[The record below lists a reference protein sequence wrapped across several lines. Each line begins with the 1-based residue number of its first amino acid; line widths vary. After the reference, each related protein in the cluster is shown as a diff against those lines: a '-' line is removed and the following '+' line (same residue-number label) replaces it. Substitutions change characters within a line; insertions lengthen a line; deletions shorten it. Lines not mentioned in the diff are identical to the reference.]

1 MEPSQLLPKFKI
13 QLCCVWWPPNMT
25 MLVGR
30 TALGNVHIIKGHCIS
45 WIHQHMDAHTVH
57 LQGYDILVGG
67 FNVLKNINQIGSFP
81 QVEMKKK
88 TISKTTTQIYNGILR
103 NAPLMSSWDP
113 KPKCQGA
120 RWEAFHA
127 SCFVDACIKLQI
139 TSLNIKRNI
148 QQTYTRYFMQVGTL
162 RIHVWYIYLHLLD
175 FYGFHVGKYTSPM
188 DPLGYTVLFLHEFW
202 VWNFYC

>member
-1 MEPSQLLPKFKI
+1 MKSTCSSDLFHMEPSQLLPKFKI

-88 TISKTTTQIYNGILR
+88 QYLKPPPKYTMAYFGMLPWCRHGIPSLNVR
-103 NAPLMSSWDP
+103 GRGGKLSML
-113 KPKCQGA
+113 
-120 RWEAFHA
+120 HA
-127 SCFVDACIKLQI
+127 SSMLASSYKL
-139 TSLNIKRNI
+139 
-148 QQTYTRYFMQVGTL
+148 
-162 RIHVWYIYLHLLD
+162 
-175 FYGFHVGKYTSPM
+175 PA
-188 DPLGYTVLFLHEFW
+188 
-202 VWNFYC
+202 